1 MFRCCLRNACKQ
13 HSYLLDHWLVY
24 LSSLCY
30 FVFQPSS
37 TEIKPTPM
45 PPMGSIAQ
53 RSPKCAR
60 CRNHG
65 VISILKGHK
74 RFCKWRDCAC
84 SDCNLI
90 AERQRVMAAQVALR
104 RQQESDEV
112 SGHLTYNAVPYCFPP
127 NVHKTS
133 GSTPTSPTSPYEQGQ
148 LVRTTSTS
156 SRSSSPNEDTQMGN
170 GLASPASSANEG
182 RFHLSHFKPLNLFYK
197 SGVFGRNGSSVAEL
211 LVFVS

>member
-1 MFRCCLRNACKQ
+1 MPLF
-13 HSYLLDHWLVY
+13 LL
-24 LSSLCY
+24 
-30 FVFQPSS
+30 QPSS
-37 TEIKPTPM
+37 TELKPSPM

-104 RQQESDEV
+104 RQQESEEAG
-112 SGHLTYNAVPYCFPP
+112 GHLSYNTAQLCF
-127 NVHKTS
+127 NSNLHKTLRII
-133 GSTPTSPTSPYEQGQ
+133 PPSPTSPKEGQ
-148 LVRTTSTS
+148 LARTTSMS
-156 SRSSSPNEDTQMGN
+156 SRSSSPGIEDSGN
-170 GLASPASSANEG
+170 GLESPASSANEG
-182 RFHLSHFKPLNLFYK
+182 GRSDTISHFDILYFKNASNVLLANSNLK
-197 SGVFGRNGSSVAEL
+197 AKNS
-211 LVFVS
+211 

>member
-1 MFRCCLRNACKQ
+1 
-13 HSYLLDHWLVY
+13 
-24 LSSLCY
+24 
-30 FVFQPSS
+30 
-37 TEIKPTPM
+37 M
-45 PPMGSIAQ
+45 PPMGSITQ

-104 RQQESDEV
+104 RQQESEEAG
-112 SGHLTYNAVPYCFPP
+112 GHLSYSAVQLCF
-127 NVHKTS
+127 NSNMHKTS
-133 GSTPTSPTSPYEQGQ
+133 RIIPPSPTSPKEGQ

-156 SRSSSPNEDTQMGN
+156 SRSSSPCNEEMGN
-170 GLASPASSANEG
+170 GLESPASSANDGGESQSY
-182 RFHLSHFKPLNLFYK
+182 F
-197 SGVFGRNGSSVAEL
+197 L
-211 LVFVS
+211 LVSRCSSLTAIKRKRNDLFWPTNQPTNQHISTIRNSY